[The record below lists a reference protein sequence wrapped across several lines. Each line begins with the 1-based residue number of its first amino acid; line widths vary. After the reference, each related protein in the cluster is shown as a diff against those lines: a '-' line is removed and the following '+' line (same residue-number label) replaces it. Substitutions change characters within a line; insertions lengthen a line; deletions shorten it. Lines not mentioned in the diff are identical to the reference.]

1 MSQIKKALGL
11 MVGLSLVVLSGCSQG
26 MGTREAAST
35 PLPVVTQ
42 AAEGIV
48 LAEAA
53 VEAAD
58 WQALRF
64 ELGGTVAAVLVDE
77 GDPVT
82 AGQVLVRL
90 DQDNARIGVQQAE
103 AALAA
108 AQAQLAQVKAGA
120 RPEEIAALEAEL
132 KAAQAGVTGAVAQR
146 DELKAGSTE
155 ARVTA
160 AEAQLAAA
168 QAQAWQAKDVYDQ
181 YGWRLGDAATTQW
194 HAAQAAVTAA
204 EAQVT
209 QAKDS
214 SPAQE
219 RAADAA
225 VWAAA
230 AQRDAVQARL
240 ALAKAGATPEQ
251 IAAAEAA
258 VRQAEAALAAAQ
270 TVLERTELRA
280 PFAGTVTLV
289 AVKVGDLASAAQPAV
304 TLATLDRLQV
314 RTKDLT
320 EKEIVRVQVG
330 QAAIVTVDALP
341 GREFPGHVSEIGLEA
356 VNYRG
361 DITYP
366 VVVVLDG
373 PAPELRLGMTALV
386 KISAP

>member
-1 MSQIKKALGL
+1 MLAEKKLID
-11 MVGLSLVVLSGCSQG
+11 SLVSGK
-26 MGTREAAST
+26 
-35 PLPVVTQ
+35 
-42 AAEGIV
+42 
-48 LAEAA
+48 
-53 VEAAD
+53 
-58 WQALRF
+58 
-64 ELGGTVAAVLVDE
+64 
-77 GDPVT
+77 
-82 AGQVLVRL
+82 
-90 DQDNARIGVQQAE
+90 
-103 AALAA
+103 
-108 AQAQLAQVKAGA
+108 AQLAQVKAGA
-120 RPEEIAALEAEL
+120 RPEELAALEAEL

-146 DELKAGSTE
+146 DELQAGSTE
-155 ARVTA
+155 ARVAA

-204 EAQVT
+204 EAQVA

-219 RAADAA
+219 RAANAA

-240 ALAKAGATPEQ
+240 ALAQAGATPEQ
-251 IAAAEAA
+251 IAAAEAT
-258 VRQAEAALAAAQ
+258 VQQAEAALAAAR

-289 AVKVGDLASAAQPAV
+289 AVKVGDLASSAQPAV

-330 QAAIVTVDALP
+330 QAAVVTVDALP

-366 VVVVLDG
+366 VVVVLDA

>member
-11 MVGLSLVVLSGCSQG
+11 MVGLSFVVLSGCSQG

>member
-1 MSQIKKALGL
+1 MSQIKKVFWL
-11 MVGLSLVVLSGCSQG
+11 VGLSLLVLSGCSQVT
-26 MGTREAAST
+26 GTREAAPT
-35 PLPVVTQ
+35 TVPVVTQ
-42 AAEGIV
+42 AAEGTV

-64 ELGGTVAAVLVDE
+64 ELGGTVAEVLVDE
-77 GDPVT
+77 GDQVQ

-120 RPEEIAALEAEL
+120 RPEEIVALEAEL
-132 KAAQAGVTGAVAQR
+132 KAAQAGVTGAAAQR
-146 DELKAGSTE
+146 DELQAGSSE
-155 ARVTA
+155 ARVAA

-204 EAQVT
+204 EAQVA
-209 QAKDS
+209 QAKES
-214 SPAQE
+214 SPAQA

-240 ALAKAGATPEQ
+240 ALAQAGATPEQ

-258 VRQAEAALAAAQ
+258 VQQAEAALAAAQ
-270 TVLERTELRA
+270 TVLDRTELRA

-289 AVKVGDLASAAQPAV
+289 SVKVGDLASSAQPAV
-304 TLATLDRLQV
+304 TLATLDQLQV

-330 QAAIVTVDALP
+330 QATIVTVDALP

-366 VVVVLDG
+366 VVVVLDA

-386 KISAP
+386 KITAP

>member
-1 MSQIKKALGL
+1 MSQLKKVLGW
-11 MVGLSLVVLSGCSQG
+11 VGLSLVLLSGCSQVA
-26 MGTREAAST
+26 GTREAAST
-35 PLPVVTQ
+35 ALPVVTQ
-42 AAEGIV
+42 AAEGTV
-48 LAEAA
+48 LAEAT

-77 GDPVT
+77 GELVT

-90 DQDNARIGVQQAE
+90 DQANARIGVRQAE

-120 RPEEIAALEAEL
+120 RPEELAALEAEL

-146 DELKAGSTE
+146 DELQAGSTE
-155 ARVTA
+155 VRVAA

-204 EAQVT
+204 EAQVA

-219 RAADAA
+219 RAANAA

-230 AQRDAVQARL
+230 ARRDAVQARL
-240 ALAKAGATPEQ
+240 ALAQAGATPEQ

-258 VRQAEAALAAAQ
+258 VQQAEAALAAAQ

-289 AVKVGDLASAAQPAV
+289 AVKVGDLASSAQPAV

-366 VVVVLDG
+366 VVVVLDA

-386 KISAP
+386 KLSAP